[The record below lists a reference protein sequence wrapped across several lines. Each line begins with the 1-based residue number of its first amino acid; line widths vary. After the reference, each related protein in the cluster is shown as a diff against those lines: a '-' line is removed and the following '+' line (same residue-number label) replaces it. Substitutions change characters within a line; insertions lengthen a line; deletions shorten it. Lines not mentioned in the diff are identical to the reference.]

1 MNDHILKTPKSNIV
15 IDEFA
20 DSRNRQYLTIIT
32 YKDKTYLT
40 IIDNVIGGQLIAF
53 VLDIAEAEGV
63 NLKWFIKIVNLWYYE
78 NSDKYP
84 LSFEFTKN
92 DSYNKVSKMIK
103 TFNLSDISQISGRVF
118 SYNMSDKIQVKKK
131 RVQRAKSL
139 DTVNLRR
146 RRIQVSN

>member
-1 MNDHILKTPKSNIV
+1 MNDHILKTPKYNIV